1 MKLTRREMLAYSA
14 MAGGLSVTGTSAFGA
29 ETFSHALS
37 VLLASSPGGGFD
49 QAFRGVAP
57 EWERRLKQPIRPVY
71 VPGPGNVLVATRTIG
86 APPDGSTMAMI
97 GFATNDVAIQF
108 LKPPNYSF
116 GEFAYIGT
124 AYAGP
129 LAFFVG
135 KNSPIKNIQELVEAS
150 KHRKVTA
157 GISGAREIYHV
168 GGLMFNRAVGAKIE
182 YIPYNGGAPSRL
194 AAASGETDLVM
205 SGLFD
210 ASTNYDLLR
219 CVCVFGP
226 ENPIPKIMPGPTMHE
241 LFGKAAIDIW
251 HPVGF
256 ATSSK
261 AKKAN
266 PAAYKLLVDT
276 YREAYEAS
284 RPALVKIGF
293 PEQALV
299 YWSPEKISDWERGFL
314 AGIKDIVI

>member
-1 MKLTRREMLAYSA
+1 
-14 MAGGLSVTGTSAFGA
+14 
-29 ETFSHALS
+29 
-37 VLLASSPGGGFD
+37 
-49 QAFRGVAP
+49 
-57 EWERRLKQPIRPVY
+57 
-71 VPGPGNVLVATRTIG
+71 
-86 APPDGSTMAMI
+86 
-97 GFATNDVAIQF
+97 
-108 LKPPNYSF
+108 
-116 GEFAYIGT
+116 
-124 AYAGP
+124 
-129 LAFFVG
+129 
-135 KNSPIKNIQELVEAS
+135 
-150 KHRKVTA
+150 
-157 GISGAREIYHV
+157 
-168 GGLMFNRAVGAKIE
+168 
-182 YIPYNGGAPSRL
+182 
-194 AAASGETDLVM
+194 
-205 SGLFD
+205 
-210 ASTNYDLLR
+210 
-219 CVCVFGP
+219 VCVFGP